1 MSASF
6 KKNPDGE
13 RHSGFGRDG
22 SGVAGPTSYEIG
34 LLPLF
39 NWCEQRKTLT
49 TKLLEREKG
58 EEWNPAKER
67 LKPEM
72 GPFSKFSHSWTVI
85 PARRQRGHVS
95 KRSKRIEESLEC
107 PVLPKVIAVKLLGYH
122 KDDFFVSRFVWIRGK
137 FAFSPPSAQEITTIL
152 PDSHKPWYR
161 QIISIHEVKEQGLD
175 AGWENLRQIL
185 RIFGLRRW
193 DTTTL

>member
-1 MSASF
+1 MIFKGENVALLRKFKTCRDMSASF

-58 EEWNPAKER
+58 EE
-67 LKPEM
+67 
-72 GPFSKFSHSWTVI
+72 
-85 PARRQRGHVS
+85 
-95 KRSKRIEESLEC
+95 
-107 PVLPKVIAVKLLGYH
+107 
-122 KDDFFVSRFVWIRGK
+122 
-137 FAFSPPSAQEITTIL
+137 
-152 PDSHKPWYR
+152 
-161 QIISIHEVKEQGLD
+161 
-175 AGWENLRQIL
+175 
-185 RIFGLRRW
+185 
-193 DTTTL
+193 